1 MFLYLP
7 STKVQENKSLYVSKS
22 IFFFGLF
29 QRGELEKE
37 KFRVLFFFCNSCR
50 CRLRAF
56 NKKLKKNCQGAWG
69 KIKGAV
75 PFDLPP
81 PACCWFS
88 LLSIAYLNGKIISLI
103 YLYLHFELGV

>member
-1 MFLYLP
+1 MFRN
-7 STKVQENKSLYVSKS
+7 Q
-22 IFFFGLF
+22 FFLVCF
-29 QRGELEKE
+29 RGGNWRKRNLE
-37 KFRVLFFFCNSCR
+37 FNFFFCNSCW

-56 NKKLKKNCQGAWG
+56 NKKLKKTVRERGEKSKDQCHL
-69 KIKGAV
+69 IY
-75 PFDLPP
+75 P